1 MCGKSDDPTTPAQQ
15 SRAIRILISPLAPSV
30 SISGTFRFIFAGKF
44 KFVHDIIYS
53 EFDSELVELRPSY

>member
-44 KFVHDIIYS
+44 VHDIIYS

>member
-30 SISGTFRFIFAGKF
+30 SISGTFRFIFAGKY
-44 KFVHDIIYS
+44 VHYIIYS